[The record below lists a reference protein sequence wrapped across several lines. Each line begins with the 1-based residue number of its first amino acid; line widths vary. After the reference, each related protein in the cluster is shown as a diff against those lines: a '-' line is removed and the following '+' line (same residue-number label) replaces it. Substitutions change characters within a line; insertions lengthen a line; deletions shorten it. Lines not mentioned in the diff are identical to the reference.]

1 MTKHRYTAFIDHD
14 LFEDMK
20 KVKALTG
27 YSINKLLNR
36 AARKTLDE
44 VTFELKMYQQQ
55 RDQLQRTRTHV

>member
-20 KVKALTG
+20 RVKALTG
-27 YSINKLLNR
+27 YSINRLLNR

-44 VTFELKMYQQQ
+44 VTFEIKMYQDQ
-55 RDQLQRTRTHV
+55 RDQLQRTST